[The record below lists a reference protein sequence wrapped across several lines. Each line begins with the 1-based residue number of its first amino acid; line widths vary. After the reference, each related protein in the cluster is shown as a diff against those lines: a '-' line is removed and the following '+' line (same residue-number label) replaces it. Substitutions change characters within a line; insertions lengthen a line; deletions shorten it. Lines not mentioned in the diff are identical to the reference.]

1 MGTIA
6 LTLVPKK
13 RNVLEWKTRPLAVY
27 ALHLENSAENV
38 QIISS
43 VWWGLLCR
51 RDPKARPDIDVGSG
65 GESCHE
71 RDGAVALEST
81 GRRTP
86 GRKSVLSLLFFIALS
101 FMASIKPRC

>member
-13 RNVLEWKTRPLAVY
+13 RNVLEGKTRPLTVY
-27 ALHLENSAENV
+27 ALHLEDPAENV

-51 RDPKARPDIDVGSG
+51 RYPKARPDIDVGSG
-65 GESCHE
+65 SESCHE
-71 RDGAVALEST
+71 RNSAVALEST
-81 GRRTP
+81 GP
-86 GRKSVLSLLFFIALS
+86 
-101 FMASIKPRC
+101 